1 MIQRIR
7 NIFACAFLAVLIAA
21 GVYGILFIRAAT
33 AVVAAVPG
41 QISETRSALTA
52 EVAATRQDLMGQVA
66 AARKDAT
73 GQLTALQA
81 NVFSQVTDTRAM
93 LDRRVGD
100 SLARVDTALGT
111 VDQMRADLQPV
122 LTNTAALTGHV
133 NSISAH
139 VDDALPQFTDCAV
152 LDAGG
157 TPIGGNPDCL
167 FNRFQG
173 MSKAF
178 EKASV
183 DVSGMTHDFRG
194 ALPSMLLTSQKV
206 GDNSD
211 RATAKTVEA
220 AEQSRRLLF
229 NLAENT
235 TPLPKWVRYPAQV
248 IGLIGSAAVPVVTIE
263 KLATIK

>member
-1 MIQRIR
+1 MIQQIR
-7 NIFACAFLAVLIAA
+7 SILACALLAVLIAA
-21 GVYGILFIRAAT
+21 GVGGILFIRAAT

-41 QISETRSALTA
+41 QVSETRSALTA
-52 EVAATRQDLMGQVA
+52 EVQAMRRDLMGQ
-66 AARKDAT
+66 
-73 GQLTALQA
+73 LNALQA
-81 NVFSQVTDTRAM
+81 NVFSQVGDTRAM

-100 SLARVDTALGT
+100 SLARVDTALGA

-122 LTNTAALTGHV
+122 LTNTAALAGHV

-178 EKASV
+178 EKASL

-194 ALPSMLLTSQKV
+194 ALPSMLLTFQKV

-235 TPLPKWVRYPAQV
+235 TPLPKWIRYPAQV

-263 KLATIK
+263 RLATIK